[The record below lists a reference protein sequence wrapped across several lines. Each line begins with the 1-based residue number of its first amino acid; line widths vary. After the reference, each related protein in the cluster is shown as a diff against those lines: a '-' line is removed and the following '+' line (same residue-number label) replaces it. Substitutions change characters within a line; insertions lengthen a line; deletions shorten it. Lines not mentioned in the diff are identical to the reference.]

1 MHSGDEVREA
11 ARREFG
17 LLAAAR
23 TPNAVQP
30 GPWGPEFSRM
40 AYGAKDS
47 VQLRRSEEELRGST
61 ATGAVT

>member
-30 GPWGPEFSRM
+30 GPRGPERSRTTH
-40 AYGAKDS
+40 GAKDS
-47 VQLRRSEEELRGST
+47 VQLRRSEEELRGVT
-61 ATGAVT
+61 AAGAVT